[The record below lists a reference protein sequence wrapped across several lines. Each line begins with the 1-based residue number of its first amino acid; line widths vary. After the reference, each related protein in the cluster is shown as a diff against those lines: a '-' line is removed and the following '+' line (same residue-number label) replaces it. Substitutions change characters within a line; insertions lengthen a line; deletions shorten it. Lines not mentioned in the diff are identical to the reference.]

1 MALMGLSEKDKA
13 EIRELIRQ
21 ETAKNTSD
29 IERIFKMLE
38 QIVKLLNPA
47 QK

>member
-1 MALMGLSEKDKA
+1 MALMGLSDKDKA

-38 QIVKLLNPA
+38 QIVKL
-47 QK
+47 